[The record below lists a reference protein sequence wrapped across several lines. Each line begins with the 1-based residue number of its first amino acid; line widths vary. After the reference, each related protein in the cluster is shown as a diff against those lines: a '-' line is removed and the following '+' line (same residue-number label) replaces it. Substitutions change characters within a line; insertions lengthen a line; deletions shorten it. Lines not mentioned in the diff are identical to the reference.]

1 MTTYLNNKPSI
12 KVPFQLPEFLR
23 VDDNYQTFI
32 AFIKAYYEW
41 AEQSDI
47 KDSANSEGAI
57 YGSQNLLNYNDID
70 FSEDPTSFNRFI
82 DYFFN
87 NFLPSFPTECLTDK
101 AKLIKIGKQFYS
113 TKGTSAAYKFI
124 FRAIYNSD
132 VELFPT
138 GEAVLRASDGKWYIT
153 KSLKIDSN
161 DEQFLGIDNLRLFG
175 ETSKSF
181 AVVERSRRVDNKIE
195 VYISTVERVFQSG
208 EYIRVVDDNNQNL
221 YFKNGEIVAEGT
233 SGATLLRA
241 KVLGSISS
249 LKVNPEKRG
258 LLYLGQS
265 AGYPGDPVVFYGGLN
280 PNTSNPISANAY
292 VYEATLGSLD
302 RLDMVNGSYGYRMD
316 PNTFISITGG
326 GGTGAVANVVTVDPA
341 GLVRTT
347 WIPQDYLSNTVRSQV
362 IGSAYTIFP
371 ANTGARVSCTLANA
385 FTFTGFSTYPIG
397 GVLMRSGGSG
407 YRKLPKV
414 KPLSLYDTTSATT
427 TKGILGNLGILGP
440 IKISDG
446 GTGYANGD
454 YIKFTGN
461 DYNGG
466 VGANATVTVNASGTI
481 ISVDYNYANTNPQI
495 KYPKGGLGY
504 IQNKL
509 PNLTVV
515 SANGARA
522 NLYVSTVLGEGAQIN
537 PVMDARGIGQIVSF
551 RIENYGEDYISQPK
565 VSLKVR
571 DIIVSNIEDRS
582 KIARTGEIVFQG
594 ANVNSYVF
602 KANVDSIK
610 LVQAGATRADDKYL
624 LRVYNYTSNTKTDR
638 YLTVTRSNSANLY
651 MNVDTS
657 YTTVDSEGEYVFKN
671 GIRTYGNGLA
681 EATAKFLGGIIIGN
695 GQYLNEDGFPS
706 SFQVLESEDYNSFT
720 YQLKVQKSF
729 EAYRTVLYR
738 LLHPAGTKVKPI
750 TTIKANTQEII
761 VHREAFVSNSHA
773 LSYYTGTTASN
784 VAMYATFENPS
795 NNIIKFS
802 NLSGA
807 TLSNIIQT
815 GARISF
821 TYNGFGPNVYSEIIS
836 VSNASNTAVIKD
848 NVYLRFANVAYANL
862 VNSSS
867 KITLPSLT
875 GRYDLINNGEY
886 NYPLTKVRDIFC
898 AGDKI
903 RVGNSANIFYQG
915 TVTYVSYSNNV
926 LFVTPSVNIATNTA
940 NSLLISTGRDIQ
952 SDDVFIYNSLGT
964 VFYPELTTEAGDTIT
979 TQNGTR
985 LILG

>member
-1 MTTYLNNKPSI
+1 
-12 KVPFQLPEFLR
+12 
-23 VDDNYQTFI
+23 
-32 AFIKAYYEW
+32 
-41 AEQSDI
+41 
-47 KDSANSEGAI
+47 
-57 YGSQNLLNYNDID
+57 
-70 FSEDPTSFNRFI
+70 
-82 DYFFN
+82 
-87 NFLPSFPTECLTDK
+87 
-101 AKLIKIGKQFYS
+101 
-113 TKGTSAAYKFI
+113 
-124 FRAIYNSD
+124 
-132 VELFPT
+132 
-138 GEAVLRASDGKWYIT
+138 
-153 KSLKIDSN
+153 
-161 DEQFLGIDNLRLFG
+161 
-175 ETSKSF
+175 
-181 AVVERSRRVDNKIE
+181 
-195 VYISTVERVFQSG
+195 
-208 EYIRVVDDNNQNL
+208 
-221 YFKNGEIVAEGT
+221 
-233 SGATLLRA
+233 
-241 KVLGSISS
+241 
-249 LKVNPEKRG
+249 
-258 LLYLGQS
+258 
-265 AGYPGDPVVFYGGLN
+265 
-280 PNTSNPISANAY
+280 
-292 VYEATLGSLD
+292 
-302 RLDMVNGSYGYRMD
+302 MD

-326 GGTGAVANVVTVDPA
+326 GGRGAAANVVTIDPA

-347 WIPQDYLSNTVRSQV
+347 WIPQDYLSNTVRNQV
-362 IGSAYTIFP
+362 IGSAYNIFP
-371 ANTGARVSCTLANA
+371 ANSGARVSCTLANA
-385 FTFTGFSTYPIG
+385 FTFTGFATYPIG
-397 GVLMRSGGSG
+397 GVLMKSGGSG
-407 YRKLPKV
+407 YKRLPTV
-414 KPLSLYDTTSATT
+414 KPLSLYDTTSSTT

-440 IKISDG
+440 IKIRDG
-446 GTGYANGD
+446 GTGYANGQFVT
-454 YIKFTGN
+454 FTNN
-461 DYNGG
+461 DYSGG
-466 VGANATVTVNASGTI
+466 VGANASVTVNASGTI
-481 ISVDYNYANTNPQI
+481 ISIDYNYANTSPQI
-495 KYPKGGLGY
+495 IYPKGGLGY

-509 PNLTVV
+509 PTLNVAT
-515 SANGARA
+515 ANGVRA
-522 NLYVSTVLGEGAQIN
+522 NIYVSTVLGEGAQIN
-537 PVMDARGIGQIVSF
+537 PIMDARGIGQIISF

-594 ANVNSYVF
+594 ANVNTSVF

-610 LVQAGATRADDKYL
+610 LIQSGGEIRTNDKYL

-638 YLTVTRSNSANLY
+638 HLVITRSNSANLY

-706 SFQVLESEDYNSFT
+706 SFQVLESEDFNSFT

-761 VHREAFVSNSHA
+761 VHRESFVSNSQS

-784 VAMYATFENPS
+784 AAMYATFENPS

-807 TLSNIIQT
+807 TLSNIIQF
-815 GARISF
+815 GERISF
-821 TYNGFGPNVYSEIIS
+821 TYNEFGPNVYSQIMS
-836 VSNASNTAVIKD
+836 VDNASNTAVIKD

-875 GRYDLINNGEY
+875 GQYDLINNGEY
-886 NYPLTKVRDIFC
+886 KYPLTKVRDIFC
-898 AGDKI
+898 AGDTI

>member
-23 VDDNYQTFI
+23 VDGNYQTFI
-32 AFIKAYYEW
+32 AFLKAYYEW

-57 YGSQNLLNYNDID
+57 YGSQNLLNYNDVD
-70 FSEDPTSFNRFI
+70 FSEDPASFNRFI

-138 GEAVLRASDGKWYIT
+138 GEAVLRASDGKWYIS
-153 KSLKIDSN
+153 KSLKIDTN
-161 DEQFLGIDNLRLFG
+161 DGQFLGIDNLKLFG

-181 AVVERSRRVDNKIE
+181 AVVERSRRIGDNIE

-208 EYIRVVDDNNQNL
+208 EYIRVVDNNNQNL

-249 LKVNPEKRG
+249 LKVNPNRRG

-265 AGYPGDPVVFYGGLN
+265 SSYPGDPVVFYGGLN
-280 PNTSNPISANAY
+280 LNTANPIGANAY
-292 VYEATLGSLD
+292 VHETTLGSLD
-302 RLDMVNGSYGYRMD
+302 RLDMINGSYGYRLD

-326 GGTGAVANVVTVDPA
+326 GGTGAAANVVTIDPA

-362 IGSAYTIFP
+362 IGSAYNIFP
-371 ANTGARVSCTLANA
+371 ANSGARVSCTLANA

-397 GVLMRSGGSG
+397 GVLMKSGGRG
-407 YRKLPKV
+407 YKRLPTV
-414 KPLSLYDTTSATT
+414 KPLSLYDTTSSTT

-446 GTGYANGD
+446 GTGYANGQFVT
-454 YIKFTGN
+454 FTNN
-461 DYNGG
+461 DYSGG
-466 VGANATVTVNASGTI
+466 VGANASVTVNASGTI
-481 ISVDYNYANTNPQI
+481 IAADYNYANTNSQAR
-495 KYPKGGLGY
+495 YPKGGLGY

-509 PNLTVV
+509 PTLNVAT
-515 SANGARA
+515 ANGVRA
-522 NLYVSTVLGEGAQIN
+522 NIYVSTVLGEGAQIN
-537 PVMDARGIGQIVSF
+537 PIMDARGIGQIISF

-571 DIIVSNIEDRS
+571 DIIVTNVNRSNIVQ
-582 KIARTGEIVFQG
+582 TGEVIFQG

-610 LVQAGATRADDKYL
+610 LLQSGATRADDKYL

-638 YLTVTRSNSANLY
+638 YLNVTRSNSANLY
-651 MNVDTS
+651 MNVDTT
-657 YTTVDSEGEYVFKN
+657 YTTVDSEGEYLFKN

-706 SFQVLESEDYNSFT
+706 SFQVLESEDFNSFT

-750 TTIKANTQEII
+750 TTIKANTQEIL

-773 LSYYTGTTASN
+773 LSYYTRTTASN
-784 VAMYATFENPS
+784 AAMFATFENPS

-807 TLSNIIQT
+807 ILSNIAKV

-836 VSNASNTAVIKD
+836 VNNSSNTAVIKD
-848 NVYLRFANVAYANL
+848 NVYLRFANVAYANITA
-862 VNSSS
+862 SST

-903 RVGNSANIFYQG
+903 RVGNTTNIFYQG

-926 LFVTPSVNIATNTA
+926 LFVTPSSSNTA
-940 NSLLISTGRDIQ
+940 NLLLISTGRDIQ

-964 VFYPELTTEAGDTIT
+964 VFYPELTTEVGDTIT

>member
-12 KVPFQLPEFLR
+12 KIPFQLPEFLR
-23 VDDNYQTFI
+23 VDDNYQTFV
-32 AFIKAYYEW
+32 AFLKAYYEW
-41 AEQSDI
+41 TEQSDI

-57 YGSQNLLNYNDID
+57 YGSQNLLNYNDVD

-87 NFLPSFPTECLTDK
+87 DFLPSFPIECLTDK

-113 TKGTSAAYKFI
+113 SKGTSAAYKFI

-138 GEAVLRASDGKWYIT
+138 GEAVLRASDGKWYIS
-153 KSLKIDSN
+153 KSLRVDTN
-161 DEQFLGIDNLRLFG
+161 DEQFLAIDNLKLFG

-181 AVVERSRRVDNKIE
+181 AVVERSRRVDDKIE
-195 VYISTVERVFQSG
+195 IYISTVERLFQSG
-208 EYIRVVDDNNQNL
+208 EFIRVVDNTNQDV
-221 YFKNGEIVAEGT
+221 YFKNSKVVPEGT
-233 SGATLLRA
+233 SGATILRV
-241 KVLGSISS
+241 KILGSISS
-249 LKVNPEKRG
+249 LKVNPNRRG

-265 AGYPGDPVVFYGGLN
+265 SGYPGDPVVFYGGLN
-280 PNTSNPISANAY
+280 PNTANPIAANAY
-292 VYEATLGSLD
+292 VHEITLGSLD
-302 RLDMVNGSYGYRMD
+302 RLDMIDGSFGYRPD

-326 GGTGAVANVVTVDPA
+326 GGKGASANVVSVDPA
-341 GLVRTT
+341 GLIRTT
-347 WIPQDYLSNTVRSQV
+347 WIAQDYLSNPIRSQV
-362 IGSAYTIFP
+362 IGGTYTAFP
-371 ANTGARVSCTLANA
+371 ANTVARSTCTLANA
-385 FTFTGFSTYPIG
+385 FTFTGFATFPIG

-407 YRKLPKV
+407 YKRLPTV
-414 KPLSLYDTTSATT
+414 KPFSLYDTTSATT

-440 IKISDG
+440 IKIRDG
-446 GTGYANGD
+446 GTGYSNGQF
-454 YIKFTGN
+454 IVFTSN
-461 DYNGG
+461 DYGG
-466 VGANATVTVNASGTI
+466 GAGANASITVNATGTI
-481 ISVDYNYANTNPQI
+481 IAAEYNYANTNNQP
-495 KYPKGGLGY
+495 KYPKGGLGF

-509 PNLTVV
+509 PSLTVL
-515 SANGARA
+515 SANGSNA
-522 NLYVSTVLGEGAQIN
+522 NLYVTCVLGEGAQIN
-537 PVMDARGIGQIVSF
+537 PIMDARGIGQIISF

-594 ANVNSYVF
+594 ANVNTSVF

-610 LVQAGATRADDKYL
+610 LIQAGASTANDKYL

-638 YLTVTRSNSANLY
+638 LLTVTRSNSANLY

-657 YTTVDSEGEYVFKN
+657 YTTVDSEGEYLFKN

-706 SFQVLESEDYNSFT
+706 SFQVLESEDFNSFT

-750 TTIKANTQEII
+750 TTIKANTQNII
-761 VHREAFVSNSHA
+761 VHREAFVSNSHT
-773 LSYYTGTTASN
+773 LSHYTGTTASN
-784 VAMYATFENPS
+784 AAMYATFANPS
-795 NNIIKFS
+795 NNIIKFT

-807 TLSNIIQT
+807 DLSQIAKV

-821 TYNGFGPNVYSEIIS
+821 TYDGFGPNVYSRIIA
-836 VSNASNTAVIKD
+836 VSNTSNTVIIAD

-867 KITLPSLT
+867 KITIPSLT
-875 GRYDLINNGEY
+875 GQYDLINNREY
-886 NYPLTKVRDIFC
+886 KYPLTKMRDIFC
-898 AGDKI
+898 PGDQI
-903 RVGNSANIFYQG
+903 RANSGANSYTG

-926 LFVTPSVNIATNTA
+926 LFVTPSPSFNANTA
-940 NSLLISTGRDIQ
+940 LVSSGRDIQ
-952 SDDVFIYNSLGT
+952 SNDVFIYNSLGT